1 MFFTSYAG
9 EIFGGRGGE
18 AYTRVTLYDMLNSV
32 LDGCLYD
39 EFQAMAYQDPDMSVE
54 ELNRLFKQMSEEYGY
69 VYDSGME
76 EDSSWV
82 ENSHNFQTP
91 MYFISYATSALSALD
106 LWLRY
111 LEHPRQAKEAYLDLT
126 ALSLSLPY
134 REAVEKVGLRDIFA
148 SETVPALAEELE
160 ARLDGEVLP
169 SADRQGELVTYI
181 FFAAILVIV
190 AFGLWLRVRWARRS
204 RTERCRWEE
213 MEAWSTQRGKPP
225 WEF

>member
-1 MFFTSYAG
+1 M
-9 EIFGGRGGE
+9 
-18 AYTRVTLYDMLNSV
+18 
-32 LDGCLYD
+32 
-39 EFQAMAYQDPDMSVE
+39 
-54 ELNRLFKQMSEEYGY
+54 
-69 VYDSGME
+69 
-76 EDSSWV
+76 

-204 RTERCRWEE
+204 RTERRRWEE